1 MLNDKKIIIQK
12 SSKDK
17 IDLCVINLFNTEF
30 GKTYYPSLDFLKN
43 ILYKAMEKDFV
54 YIAKYNEKIVGFI
67 WFSKCNMFGEFPYL
81 NLIFVFVKFRGIGI
95 GTELLHFFETKV
107 IEICKKPKLKLFL
120 VVKDENH
127 NAISFYEKNKYYS
140 IGIIKGLFRA
150 SINEI
155 LMMKEINYKF

>member
-54 YIAKYNEKIVGFI
+54 YIAIY
-67 WFSKCNMFGEFPYL
+67 M
-81 NLIFVFVKFRGIGI
+81 VFQV
-95 GTELLHFFETKV
+95 
-107 IEICKKPKLKLFL
+107 
-120 VVKDENH
+120 
-127 NAISFYEKNKYYS
+127 
-140 IGIIKGLFRA
+140 
-150 SINEI
+150 
-155 LMMKEINYKF
+155 